1 MAHKYFKELNAFGNI
16 SGLCSLEY
24 KGKKQLEEYKSKCHK
39 AVEITEKEYDRLRK
53 IEGEK

>member
-24 KGKKQLEEYKSKCHK
+24 KGKKQLEDYKLKCK
-39 AVEITEKEYDRLRK
+39 CKVVEITENEYDKLRREISK
-53 IEGEK
+53 